1 MYDIVCLQVPNYH
14 KIIKDPMDFGAIKCK
29 LRRGHFAHYNSV
41 EEFLS
46 DIKLVFRNCFKYNS
60 DKSDVYAVG
69 KSVQN
74 YFESLVKHFLPC
86 YEDYLSRRTPSPVSM
101 LETNGTDGQSRNKKR
116 RSPAPDST
124 RDNNSPVHYS

>member
-1 MYDIVCLQVPNYH
+1 
-14 KIIKDPMDFGAIKCK
+14 MDFGTIKCK

-46 DIKLVFRNCFKYNS
+46 DVKLVFKNCFKYNS
-60 DKSDVYAVG
+60 ENSDVFAVG

-74 YFESLVKHFLPC
+74 FFEGQVKHYLPC
-86 YEDYLSRRTPSPVSM
+86 YVDYLSRHTPSPVNM
-101 LETNGTDGQSRNKKR
+101 LETNGGDGPSRHKKR

-124 RDNNSPVHYS
+124 RDNNSPVLFN